1 MNIFHQERE
10 PDALAQIDYREQCS
24 GKQILV
30 FHIASAFGLM
40 HIGRMVTFL
49 GKIGAVNTRGF
60 VLGDFKSDIE
70 LAGAGAECPVVELQ
84 GQILEV
90 EPMILK
96 HPVFEFSADVTGSST
111 AWAKSTSGAKTEPLT
126 RAQLSYKDHCCG
138 STDRPICRSNRFRS
152 PLKSR
157 RLWTD
162 KSAAARMQTP
172 LEKAPRR
179 KSMKSA

>member
-1 MNIFHQERE
+1 MTAHFHV
-10 PDALAQIDYREQCS
+10 I
-24 GKQILV
+24 
-30 FHIASAFGLM
+30 HIASAFSLM

-138 STDRPICRSNRFRS
+138 PPVVRFVGPIVFDLDWNHAGYGRISLLLRVCG
-152 PLKSR
+152 R
-157 RLWTD
+157 R
-162 KSAAARMQTP
+162 
-172 LEKAPRR
+172 
-179 KSMKSA
+179 